1 MLLVPQLSHHSNLPF
16 SHDHHLRST
25 EGGARKYGSQI
36 STKYTIPHCF
46 GPMGGSLH
54 CVLSSKRG
62 GSSRDARRHGLCHV
76 EGLFLG
82 IVEELLNDSPRS
94 CSYKLL
100 VTNRLNNPVC
110 GQGLGIRICTVKYH
124 AQKVMARTNGRRKIS
139 LISDQREALS
149 EALSRKFQHWTRET
163 LSVRKGFNLGNFNTG
178 HGKRCQFGKG
188 SIWKISS
195 LGIGNAV
202 RVCASTFPPAMPPIL
217 WMLFVLLLSC
227 DRIRTRNGRPTHPGQ
242 APSYMFSSSWHPRV
256 LAHHVQLICSFVS
269 PLLWCVHRLYDIADD
284 EEACIDQMY

>member
-1 MLLVPQLSHHSNLPF
+1 
-16 SHDHHLRST
+16 
-25 EGGARKYGSQI
+25 
-36 STKYTIPHCF
+36 
-46 GPMGGSLH
+46 MGGSLH

-188 SIWKISS
+188 SIWEISTLDTGNAVSSERVQSGKFQHWTRETWKISS

-202 RVCASTFPPAMPPIL
+202 RVCASTFPPAMPRIL

>member
-1 MLLVPQLSHHSNLPF
+1 
-16 SHDHHLRST
+16 
-25 EGGARKYGSQI
+25 
-36 STKYTIPHCF
+36 
-46 GPMGGSLH
+46 MGGSLH

-188 SIWKISS
+188 SIWEIST
-195 LGIGNAV
+195 LDTGNAV
-202 RVCASTFPPAMPPIL
+202 SSERVQSGKFHHWALAMQSGCVHLRFRLPCLPYCGCFSYFFFPVTVSEHGTEDQRIL
-217 WMLFVLLLSC
+217 GKLL
-227 DRIRTRNGRPTHPGQ
+227 H
-242 APSYMFSSSWHPRV
+242 
-256 LAHHVQLICSFVS
+256 ICSLPVGIPAYLRITS
-269 PLLWCVHRLYDIADD
+269 N
-284 EEACIDQMY
+284 